1 MSTTTTAEPLHLM
14 KLQIDNFLKVT
25 ALTIDADGKHVVLS
39 GPNTAGKTS
48 TLEAIWA
55 AIKNVAGRDTPEP
68 IHRGAAKATVTVDLG
83 EYVVTRHWT
92 ESGMRLVVTGADGS
106 KVARPQD
113 LLNGLLSTLSLDPVQ
128 FLDQRP
134 ADQVDAVLQLAGV
147 LPPVAAVEQLT
158 GEKIPPRPGESAATY
173 LERLSA
179 DETGVIYIRRREA
192 HRLLT
197 QKESAA
203 AEGRNNLALLGGPLK
218 PEEKQTT
225 ASEVLGQIEALQQT
239 ASMRAKHVAAAE
251 QASMERI
258 TAEERLA
265 DLQSRLHDKNKAI
278 QALVDEMARLE
289 RDKKELT
296 GRIQTG
302 AGIVADLRTEEEQ
315 SVGIAHSI
323 ADPKPQLQ
331 ALHQKVKD
339 AEHHNLSVAKRHMA
353 AEQLAR
359 LGAETADAKAAH
371 DRLCT
376 VLEQLRSLRANLLAG
391 ADLGVTGL
399 SIGDGCLRLNDVDFR
414 QASTAERLTVSCAIA
429 FRQNPRL
436 RLCRVDNAEHLD
448 RAHRD
453 LLLRLA
459 TERGWQVIMAAVTD
473 GSQLEVQIVDAPNE
487 RNGEV

>member
-1 MSTTTTAEPLHLM
+1 M

-25 ALTIDADGKHVVLS
+25 ALTIDADGRHVVLS

-92 ESGMRLVVTGADGS
+92 ESGMRLVVTAADGS
-106 KVARPQD
+106 KVNRPQD
-113 LLNGLLSTLSLDPVQ
+113 LLNGLLSSLSLDPVA
-128 FLDQRP
+128 FLDIRP
-134 ADQVDAVLQLAGV
+134 QDQVDAVLQLAGV
-147 LPPVAAVEQLT
+147 LPPVEAVEKIT
-158 GEKIPPRPGESAATY
+158 GEKLPARPEESASVY

-179 DETGVIYIRRREA
+179 DERGEFYHRRRSA
-192 HRLLT
+192 HQLLT
-197 QKESAA
+197 QKEAA
-203 AEGRNNLALLGGPLK
+203 ASEGRANLALLGGPLK
-218 PEEKQTT
+218 AGEGQTT
-225 ASEVLGQIEALQQT
+225 ASEVLGQIEQLQQT
-239 ASMRAKHVAAAE
+239 AAMRQRHVTEAEKAASDRFVAE
-251 QASMERI
+251 Q
-258 TAEERLA
+258 RLA

-289 RDKKELT
+289 RDKGELT

-302 AGIVADLRTEEEQ
+302 IGVVSDLRIEEEQ
-315 SVGIAHSI
+315 AIGVARGI
-323 ADPKPQLQ
+323 ADPQPQID
-331 ALHQKVKD
+331 ALRQKVRD
-339 AEHHNLSVAKRHMA
+339 CEQHNKAVAQRHMA
-353 AEQLAR
+353 AEQLTR
-359 LGAETADAKAAH
+359 LGAEAADAKAAH
-371 DRLCT
+371 DRLCV
-376 VLEQLRSLRANLLAG
+376 VLDGLRSLRANLLAG
-391 ADLGVTGL
+391 VDLGVKGL

-448 RAHRD
+448 REHRD

-473 GSQLEVQIVDAPNE
+473 GASLKVEIVDAPAE
-487 RNGEV
+487 RNGDA